1 MNERAGVRRRAAP
14 LGPKDKSG
22 SDYRPAVTIFGADYM
37 RVPVRHTWTIAFVF
51 AAFVI
56 SVAGSAVAL
65 AQPEHATSARAP
77 QQPPAEGARQSAT
90 PGEQQAAPPPAADEH
105 KAPPPPAADEHQTA
119 AAGEHKA
126 AAAGTE
132 GEEAAAEHGN
142 PLIATIARL
151 FNFALLAGTLFY
163 LLRSP
168 LAVYLANRSTEIRE
182 RLVKASDMRAGAAA
196 EQAAIAQKMQS
207 LPAELEAL
215 RKAGADEVV
224 AEEARIRQAAESER
238 ERLLEVTRRQISTQ
252 LKLAERALMT
262 RAADLAVA
270 VASERVRT
278 TITDADQVRLVDRY
292 LVQVGK

>member
-1 MNERAGVRRRAAP
+1 
-14 LGPKDKSG
+14 
-22 SDYRPAVTIFGADYM
+22 M

-56 SVAGSAVAL
+56 SVAGSVVTL
-65 AQPEHATSARAP
+65 AQPQHATTARATR
-77 QQPPAEGARQSAT
+77 QPAAEGARQAAT
-90 PGEQQAAPPPAADEH
+90 PGEHQAAQ
-105 KAPPPPAADEHQTA
+105 PPAADEHQTA
-119 AAGEHKA
+119 PAEEHKA
-126 AAAGTE
+126 AAAGTK

-168 LAVYLANRSTEIRE
+168 LAVYLTNRSAEIRE
-182 RLVKASDMRAGAAA
+182 RLVKASSMRAGAAA

-215 RKAGADEVV
+215 RKAGGDEVV
-224 AEEARIRQAAESER
+224 AEEAHIRQAAESER
-238 ERLLEVTRRQISTQ
+238 ERLLEVTRREISTQ

-262 RAADLAVA
+262 RAAALAVA
-270 VASERVRT
+270 VASERVKT
-278 TITDADQVRLVDRY
+278 TITDADHVRLVDRY
-292 LVQVGK
+292 LVQVGGETKKESDPSSAHEPGR

>member
-1 MNERAGVRRRAAP
+1 M
-14 LGPKDKSG
+14 
-22 SDYRPAVTIFGADYM
+22 TIFGADYM

-56 SVAGSAVAL
+56 SVAGSAPAL
-65 AQPEHATSARAP
+65 AQPEPATSAQAT
-77 QQPPAEGARQSAT
+77 QQPPAEGARQAAT
-90 PGEQQAAPPPAADEH
+90 PGEQQAAPPPAVGEH
-105 KAPPPPAADEHQTA
+105 KAAPPPAADEHQTA

-168 LAVYLANRSTEIRE
+168 LAVYLTNRSAEIRE
-182 RLVKASDMRAGAAA
+182 RLVKASSMRAGAAA

-215 RKAGADEVV
+215 RKAGGDEVV
-224 AEEARIRQAAESER
+224 AEEAHIRQAAESER

-262 RAADLAVA
+262 RAAALAVA
-270 VASERVRT
+270 VASERVKT
-278 TITDADQVRLVDRY
+278 TITDADHVRLVDRY
-292 LVQVGK
+292 LVQVGGETKKESDPSSAHEPGR